1 MPRAGI
7 CIGDGTWG
15 GHVIEFNHIYD
26 TVRET
31 GDHGPFNAWGRERFS
46 A

>member
-1 MPRAGI
+1 MPRAAI

-15 GHVIEFNHIYD
+15 GHVIEFNHFHD

-31 GDHGPFNAWGRERFS
+31 GDHGPFNS
-46 A
+46 